1 MLFGI
6 LSSPYKTG
14 RGYFL
19 LWRKFMQFRKEE
31 KFEEIERFQICHSI
45 RNSGFYLSPIV

>member
-14 RGYFL
+14 REYFL
-19 LWRKFMQFRKEE
+19 LWRKSIQFRKFGEM
-31 KFEEIERFQICHSI
+31 ERFQICHSI

>member
-14 RGYFL
+14 REYFL
-19 LWRKFMQFRKEE
+19 LWRKFRKEE
-31 KFEEIERFQICHSI
+31 KFEEMERFQICHSI